1 MTRTISVFACV
12 LVMLMG
18 LVGCTTSQT
27 TQESERS
34 GSEANELLQRQMDL
48 AVGYLRNRDY
58 ARAKE
63 KLNRALE
70 IDPKYSPAHATY
82 GLLFQAE
89 GETELAE
96 KYFRDAVR
104 FNPEDSQARNMYG
117 AFLYSEKR
125 FHEAVKELELASEN
139 RFYANRPVVFENLG
153 RAYRR
158 IGDLEAAEYAFT
170 RAIQLN
176 QDQAGATMEL
186 ADIKFEQQNYVEA
199 KNLYR
204 RYSQLAPSTARSL
217 WLCVRLARIFKEYN
231 QEASC
236 GEALE
241 GIFPNTDE
249 YQLYKE
255 SS

>member
-1 MTRTISVFACV
+1 MSRFLVV
-12 LVMLMG
+12 LATAIFLI
-18 LVGCTTSQT
+18 GCSTTPT
-27 TQESERS
+27 TPEPERNS
-34 GSEANELLQRQMDL
+34 AEVNELLQRQMDL

-70 IDPKYSPAHATY
+70 IDDKYSPAHATY

-89 GETELAE
+89 GEIELAE
-96 KYFRDAVR
+96 KYFKNAIR
-104 FNPEDSQARNMYG
+104 FSPEDSQARNMYG
-117 AFLYSEKR
+117 AFLFSEKR
-125 FHEAVKELELASEN
+125 FHEAVEQLEVASEN

-153 RAYRR
+153 RSYRR
-158 IGDLEAAEYAFT
+158 IGDLEGAEYAFT

-176 QDQAGATMEL
+176 PEQAGATMEL

-199 KNLYR
+199 RNLYR
-204 RYSQLAPSTARSL
+204 RYSQLAPATSRSL
-217 WLCVRLARIFKEYN
+217 WLCVRLSRIFKNYN
-231 QEASC
+231 EEASC

-249 YQLYKE
+249 YRFYKE

>member
-1 MTRTISVFACV
+1 MSRFLIV
-12 LVMLMG
+12 LATAIFLI
-18 LVGCTTSQT
+18 GCSTTPAT
-27 TQESERS
+27 PAPERNS
-34 GSEANELLQRQMDL
+34 AEVNELLQRQMDL

-70 IDPKYSPAHATY
+70 IDEKYSPAHATY

-89 GETELAE
+89 GEIELAE
-96 KYFRDAVR
+96 KYFKNAIR
-104 FNPEDSQARNMYG
+104 FSPEDSQARNMYG
-117 AFLYSEKR
+117 AFLFSEKR
-125 FHEAVKELELASEN
+125 FHEAVKQLEVASEN
-139 RFYANRPVVFENLG
+139 RFYTNRPIVFENLG
-153 RAYRR
+153 RSYRR
-158 IGDLEAAEYAFT
+158 IGDLEGAEYAFT

-176 QDQAGATMEL
+176 PEQAGATMEL

-199 KNLYR
+199 RNLYR

-217 WLCVRLARIFKEYN
+217 WLCVRLSRIFKNNNE
-231 QEASC
+231 EASC

-241 GIFPNTDE
+241 GIYPNTDE
-249 YQLYKE
+249 YRFYKE